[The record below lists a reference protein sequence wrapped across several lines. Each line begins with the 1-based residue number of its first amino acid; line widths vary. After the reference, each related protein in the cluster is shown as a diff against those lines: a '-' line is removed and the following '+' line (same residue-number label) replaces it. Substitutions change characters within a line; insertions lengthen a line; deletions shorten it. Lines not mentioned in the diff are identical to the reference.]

1 MRYRIISAHLSVI
14 LLTGLFPFLSS
25 CAIMTGSERAGKATA
40 KMEIV
45 DTDIKK
51 SVAQIDATGASLEAL
66 TSPELPKTQE
76 AFETFSDNV
85 SEMESLGKALIKH
98 TDEMSARGKD
108 YFDEWKKQGNTY
120 TNPQIQQISEAR
132 MAELNAVFRKIS
144 GSSVGVKSAFMAYLS
159 DIREIQRYLSNDLT
173 DKGIASI
180 TPVARKAITEGDNL
194 KNSLIPVI
202 SSLNRARR
210 EMSQGGA
217 D

>member
-1 MRYRIISAHLSVI
+1 
-14 LLTGLFPFLSS
+14 
-25 CAIMTGSERAGKATA
+25 MTGSQRAGKATA

-66 TSPELPKTQE
+66 IIPELSNTQE
-76 AFETFSDNV
+76 AFATFSDNV

-120 TNPQIQQISEAR
+120 TNPQIQQISESR

-144 GSSVGVKSAFMAYLS
+144 DSSVGVKSAFMAYLN
-159 DIREIQRYLSNDLT
+159 DIREIQRYLSTDLT

-194 KNSLIPVI
+194 KDSLIPVI
-202 SSLNRARR
+202 SALNHARS